1 MEETL
6 YTTDQMMAMAEA
18 PLQTPTHS
26 YCERHTPPI
35 FLTIA
40 VWSGIF
46 ALIAF
51 LVW

>member
-6 YTTDQMMAMAEA
+6 YTTNQMMAFAEA
-18 PLQTPTHS
+18 PLQTPTHYYREQHS
-26 YCERHTPPI
+26 SPI
-35 FLTIA
+35 FLTNA
-40 VWSGIF
+40 VWTGIF